1 MCIYIQRFFAL
12 GKGLD
17 RQCCTVLDE
26 NCCRPGVVE
35 ESQQQ
40 GPGLERPKTA
50 QKPAQP
56 NEPSLWVRVWLG
68 HFLGYFWFSNPDP
81 KVYRI
86 SEPETNTKSETNFE
100 QDLRHHPKQFLY
112 GLHRSLMLVSFVL
125 LVALLSSHYML
136 VLQSSSLS
144 WTLAACVGRIARV
157 ASVNLYYQ
165 CCWCS
170 WCF

>member
-100 QDLRHHPKQFLY
+100 QDCQLCAKLAMMSLR
-112 GLHRSLMLVSFVL
+112 MLLTPVL
-125 LVALLSSHYML
+125 LSNSISYCKGAASHSRARLALSRTGEPASRRRACGRFRISSCDVH
-136 VLQSSSLS
+136 V
-144 WTLAACVGRIARV
+144 
-157 ASVNLYYQ
+157 SV
-165 CCWCS
+165 S
-170 WCF
+170 

>member
-40 GPGLERPKTA
+40 GPGLGRPKTA

-100 QDLRHHPKQFLY
+100 QDLPPAVAPLSLAMDTPTAPPPAGVAATSHASAMASPTAFASDPLY
-112 GLHRSLMLVSFVL
+112 
-125 LVALLSSHYML
+125 
-136 VLQSSSLS
+136 
-144 WTLAACVGRIARV
+144 
-157 ASVNLYYQ
+157 
-165 CCWCS
+165 
-170 WCF
+170 

>member
-100 QDLRHHPKQFLY
+100 QDCRQLCAKLAMMSLRMLDRIEKQLQGGASF
-112 GLHRSLMLVSFVL
+112 LVSL
-125 LVALLSSHYML
+125 T
-136 VLQSSSLS
+136 SLDP
-144 WTLAACVGRIARV
+144 
-157 ASVNLYYQ
+157 LY
-165 CCWCS
+165 
-170 WCF
+170 